1 MGTKKK
7 YFRKTWEIAK
17 LANYHLLAQK
27 IVHKKYKNN
36 KILKGKNLLVQL
48 KQILKL
54 TSEKEQKEQSQKI
67 N

>member
-36 KILKGKNLLVQL
+36 KILKGKNLLV
-48 KQILKL
+48 
-54 TSEKEQKEQSQKI
+54 
-67 N
+67 

>member
-1 MGTKKK
+1 MVTRKK

-27 IVHKKYKNN
+27 IVHQKYKNN

-54 TSEKEQKEQSQKI
+54 TSEKEYKEPPQKI

>member
-1 MGTKKK
+1 METKKK

-54 TSEKEQKEQSQKI
+54 TSEKEQKEPPQKI

>member
-54 TSEKEQKEQSQKI
+54 TSEKEQKEPPQKI

>member
-36 KILKGKNLLVQL
+36 NILKGKNLLVQL

-54 TSEKEQKEQSQKI
+54 TSEKEQKEPPQKI